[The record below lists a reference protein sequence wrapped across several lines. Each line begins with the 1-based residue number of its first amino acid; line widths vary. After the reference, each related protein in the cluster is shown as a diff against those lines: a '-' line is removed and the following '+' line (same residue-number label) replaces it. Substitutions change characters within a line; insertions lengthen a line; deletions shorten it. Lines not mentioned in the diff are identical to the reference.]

1 MIDRFGASNRDL
13 VKVEMNPL
21 PEASIT
27 NTDSKETMGSA
38 RRSIGLGFVLLL
50 SSLMFL
56 SGVSAAQEDNPL
68 PPGKYRL
75 EMILASVA
83 RLPFFGMS
91 KSASRSV
98 SLIEVRTDHAGL
110 LQRHEVCDFHVLE
123 DSAMIKMVF
132 PDKFVAALAKHSYPI
147 QVEKDDQGWRYR
159 ADLGLERIGY
169 RSTSSESSLPTKLDD
184 PSVYDWDG
192 DGHPGA
198 TLKISVPLL
207 PDGELYVVQ
216 RGHSILNGRITGRGR
231 IEGNIE
237 VRSFEHRVLGAWPGF
252 LNRSPEIVPDPAGS
266 RFTIIAIPQDS
277 VCETLRGATRQPM
290 QKE

>member
-1 MIDRFGASNRDL
+1 MML
-13 VKVEMNPL
+13 L
-21 PEASIT
+21 PEGGIT
-27 NTDSKETMGSA
+27 NMDPKKTITTV
-38 RRSIGLGFVLLL
+38 RRCIGLCFLLL

-56 SGVSAAQEDNPL
+56 NGVSAAQEENPL

-75 EMILASVA
+75 EMILASVT
-83 RLPFFGMS
+83 RLPFFGLS

-98 SLIEVRTDHAGL
+98 SLIEVRSDQSGL
-110 LQRHEVCDFHVLE
+110 VQRHEVCDFHVLQ
-123 DSAMIKMVF
+123 DSTMIKMVF

-159 ADLGLERIGY
+159 ADLGVERIGY
-169 RSTSSESSLPTKLDD
+169 KPTSSESSLPTTLDD

-216 RGHSILNGRITGRGR
+216 RGHSILNGRVGERGR
-231 IEGNIE
+231 VEGSIE
-237 VRSFEHRVLGAWPGF
+237 VRAFEHRVLGAWPGF
-252 LNRSPEIVPDPAGS
+252 LNRSPEIVPDSAAS

-277 VCETLRGATRQPM
+277 ICETLRGEARQPK
-290 QKE
+290 QKD